1 MGHDF
6 IMYSQT
12 EIECGTAFIKKDT
25 RRCHVTLLDDSSP
38 FQPANGTASMS
49 NVSSQESESIA
60 ILQKKL
66 R

>member
-38 FQPANGTASMS
+38 FQSANDTASMS
-49 NVSSQESESIA
+49 HVSSQDSESIA